1 MIVLLSPLILV
12 MNYLAIIALSL
23 GLISIMISLKVF
35 QQYQSIDK
43 SLIKIRNI
51 CSKTPNDVPM
61 NKEQFDNYQVSP
73 ADGWIYMNAN
83 QRRVEVNPQLI
94 VPDKMWEDKQI
105 HTISQYQQDIAEAK
119 EHIRFNDIQNNYEL
133 VDNAL
138 PNPVNQEEWKK
149 LLEQA
154 GQCKTNGLMYP
165 DVFKDICRY
174 KINGK
179 NFCFRVPM
187 RSLCQSNDFV
197 NSMEECDQ

>member
-1 MIVLLSPLILV
+1 

-23 GLISIMISLKVF
+23 GLIAIIISLKIF
-35 QQYQSIDK
+35 QQYQSIEN
-43 SLIKIRNI
+43 SLFKIRTL

-83 QRRVEVNPQLI
+83 QRRVEVNPLLI
-94 VPDKMWEDKQI
+94 VPDKMWEDKPV
-105 HTISQYQQDIAEAK
+105 HTISEYQEDIEEAK
-119 EHIRFNDIQNNYEL
+119 EHIRFNDIQNNYQL

-138 PNPVNQEEWKK
+138 PNPIKKSEWDNMIK
-149 LLEQA
+149 QA
-154 GQCKTNGLMYP
+154 GQCGTNGLTYP

-187 RSLCQSNDFV
+187 RSLCLTNDFV
-197 NSMEECDQ
+197 KSMEDC

>member
-1 MIVLLSPLILV
+1 

-43 SLIKIRNI
+43 SLIKIRSL

-61 NKEQFDNYQVSP
+61 NKEPF
-73 ADGWIYMNAN
+73 ADYELTSNDWIYMNAN
-83 QRRVEVNPQLI
+83 QRRVDVNKSLI
-94 VPDKMWEDKQI
+94 APDKMWEDKQI
-105 HTISQYQQDIAEAK
+105 HTISEYQEDIQEAK
-119 EHIRFNDIQNNYEL
+119 EHIRFNDIQNNYKL

-138 PNPVNQEEWKK
+138 PNPVDKKEWDNLVK
-149 LLEQA
+149 QA
-154 GQCKTNGLMYP
+154 GQCGTNGLTYP

-197 NSMEECDQ
+197 KSMEDC